1 MFIKKQITALL
12 FQQHKKEKG
21 KYKGKYR
28 GKYRKILR
36 APSFYIIFS

>member
-12 FQQHKKEKG
+12 LQQHKKEKG

-28 GKYRKILR
+28 GKYKGK
-36 APSFYIIFS
+36 YKIIFS

>member
-21 KYKGKYR
+21 KYKGKYT
-28 GKYRKILR
+28 GKYKGK
-36 APSFYIIFS
+36 YKIIFS

>member
-12 FQQHKKEKG
+12 FQQRKKEKG

-28 GKYRKILR
+28 GKYKGK
-36 APSFYIIFS
+36 YKIIFS

>member
-12 FQQHKKEKG
+12 FPQHKKEKG

-28 GKYRKILR
+28 GKYKGK
-36 APSFYIIFS
+36 YKIIFS

>member
-28 GKYRKILR
+28 GKYKGK
-36 APSFYIIFS
+36 YKIIFS

>member
-1 MFIKKQITALL
+1 MFKKKQITALL

-28 GKYRKILR
+28 GKYKGK
-36 APSFYIIFS
+36 YKIIFS

>member
-12 FQQHKKEKG
+12 FQKHKKEKG

-28 GKYRKILR
+28 GKYKGK
-36 APSFYIIFS
+36 YKIIFS

>member
-12 FQQHKKEKG
+12 FQQNKKEKG

-28 GKYRKILR
+28 GKYKGK
-36 APSFYIIFS
+36 YKIIFS